1 MRVDRPTAGAR
12 PWEARDWAALLA
24 LLVVAVTLRVVF
36 FTGFFGSDELTYTE
50 AAYRILTGEW
60 PSSNYIG
67 SLRYGVNLPVAMFMK
82 LFGVN
87 EVAAN
92 LWSLLTSVGEVALVF
107 MLGRMLWGARA
118 GFLAGLTLA
127 VLPLHV
133 HFAGRMMAD
142 APLAFFM
149 TLSCMLFLVG
159 EITRHRSWFLAAGLA
174 AGAVFWIKQPVIV
187 YLAIFGAYMLV
198 RRRWD
203 PGWLWMAAGA
213 LSMLGLNMVLMGAVT
228 GDPWHVFKVG
238 RTGVERFVD
247 VGTQETSPWFYMRY
261 LLLDVRHT
269 WLLAF
274 LGIGG
279 AILLARKRVRSGT
292 LTAGE
297 SLVLIWIGGL
307 IGLFSLLVV
316 SVNPVKLIFKQTNY
330 ILMFAAPLALLA
342 GLVLSRLQGA
352 TFVVVMA
359 VLVVGSV
366 ALSGLEQQAIQ
377 VFTANSKAAVRF
389 AETMPMATIY
399 ATSNNVNAEIFSNLM
414 KRKGAQTEQF
424 KQLAELPGRAGESRS
439 ADKPA
444 FLVVDLE
451 TIDWGNTGSPIK
463 RLEDVPACWE
473 RKSQLQPLGLGLGRF
488 VVQAMLGV
496 ADALPA
502 ALRVRA
508 FAKLTALAGPRPA
521 YVYDVAPTC
530 SQ

>member
-1 MRVDRPTAGAR
+1 
-12 PWEARDWAALLA
+12 
-24 LLVVAVTLRVVF
+24 
-36 FTGFFGSDELTYTE
+36 
-50 AAYRILTGEW
+50 
-60 PSSNYIG
+60 
-67 SLRYGVNLPVAMFMK
+67 
-82 LFGVN
+82 
-87 EVAAN
+87 
-92 LWSLLTSVGEVALVF
+92 
-107 MLGRMLWGARA
+107 
-118 GFLAGLTLA
+118 
-127 VLPLHV
+127 
-133 HFAGRMMAD
+133 
-142 APLAFFM
+142 
-149 TLSCMLFLVG
+149 
-159 EITRHRSWFLAAGLA
+159 
-174 AGAVFWIKQPVIV
+174 
-187 YLAIFGAYMLV
+187 
-198 RRRWD
+198 
-203 PGWLWMAAGA
+203 
-213 LSMLGLNMVLMGAVT
+213 
-228 GDPWHVFKVG
+228 
-238 RTGVERFVD
+238 
-247 VGTQETSPWFYMRY
+247 
-261 LLLDVRHT
+261 
-269 WLLAF
+269 
-274 LGIGG
+274 
-279 AILLARKRVRSGT
+279 
-292 LTAGE
+292 
-297 SLVLIWIGGL
+297 
-307 IGLFSLLVV
+307 LLVV

-399 ATSNNVNAEIFSNLM
+399 ATSNNVNAEVFSNLM